1 MTRPRRGACSSS
13 AAKFRK
19 NLGAASSPSP
29 RCSKTRSR
37 VGRQSS
43 RRRRSNRSESA
54 LRSDRLREVSTMK
67 LPRRHFLQLA
77 AGVCALSALSL
88 TARAQHYPTRP
99 IRLVVPFPPGG
110 AFDTVGRPWAE
121 QMKSRLGTVVIENIG
136 GGGGSVGAAQASRS
150 RPDGYTL
157 LLGGATTHI
166 TEALLKNRPQF
177 DPLKELEP
185 ISGIAITAFALAVH
199 PSVPVNDL
207 SKLIAYAKANPGKLS
222 YGTAGTGSLNHLT
235 AEAFKLKVGL
245 PDLIH
250 VPYRGAGPAI
260 ADILAG
266 QIPMIVP
273 AMTNLVLEL
282 HRAGKL
288 RVLAVTHGTRL
299 AAAPELPT
307 AVEQGLTDLVTPNFI
322 GVFAPAGTPNAII
335 DQIAKAN
342 LALLADEDYR
352 QLLVSGT
359 FEPHGGLNPH
369 AYRRYVESEVARW
382 SPIVGAL
389 GLKID

>member
-1 MTRPRRGACSSS
+1 
-13 AAKFRK
+13 
-19 NLGAASSPSP
+19 
-29 RCSKTRSR
+29 
-37 VGRQSS
+37 
-43 RRRRSNRSESA
+43 
-54 LRSDRLREVSTMK
+54 MK
-67 LPRRHFLQLA
+67 LPRRRFLHLA
-77 AGVCALSALSL
+77 ASVCALPALSL
-88 TARAQHYPTRP
+88 TARAQNYPARP

-110 AFDTVGRPWAE
+110 AYDTIGRPWAE
-121 QMKSRLGTVVIENIG
+121 QMKSRLGTIVIENIG
-136 GGGGSVGAAQASRS
+136 GGGGSLGAAQASRA
-150 RPDGYTL
+150 RADGYTL

-199 PSVPVNDL
+199 PSLPVNDL
-207 SKLIAYAKANPGKLS
+207 SELIAYAKANPGKLS
-222 YGTAGTGSLNHLT
+222 YGSAGTGSLNHLT
-235 AEAFKLKVGL
+235 AEAFKLRVGL

-282 HRAGKL
+282 HRAGKP
-288 RVLAVTHGTRL
+288 RILAVTHGTRL

-307 AVEQGLTDLVTPNFI
+307 AVEQGLTDLVAPNFV
-322 GVFAPAGTPNAII
+322 GVFAPAGTPKPII

-352 QLLVSGT
+352 QLLISGT
-359 FEPHGGLNPH
+359 FEPHGGLNPD
-369 AYRRYVESEVARW
+369 AYRHYVENELARW
-382 SPIVGAL
+382 SPIVATM

>member
-1 MTRPRRGACSSS
+1 MR
-13 AAKFRK
+13 
-19 NLGAASSPSP
+19 
-29 RCSKTRSR
+29 
-37 VGRQSS
+37 
-43 RRRRSNRSESA
+43 
-54 LRSDRLREVSTMK
+54 
-67 LPRRHFLQLA
+67 LPRRKFLHLA
-77 AGVCALSALSL
+77 AGVAVLPAASRI
-88 TARAQHYPTRP
+88 ARTQTYPTRP

-110 AFDTVGRPWAE
+110 AYDTIGRPWAD

-136 GGGGSVGAAQASRS
+136 GGGGSVGAAQASRA
-150 RPDGYTL
+150 RADGYTL

-177 DPLKELEP
+177 DPLKDLEP

-199 PSVPVNDL
+199 PSVPVHNL
-207 SKLIAYAKANPGKLS
+207 GELIDYAKANPGKLS
-222 YGTAGTGSLNHLT
+222 YGSAGTGSLNHLT
-235 AEAFKLKVGL
+235 AEAFKLRVGL

-266 QIPMIVP
+266 QVPMIVP

-282 HRAGKL
+282 HRTGKL

-307 AVEQGLTDLVTPNFI
+307 AVEQGLTDLVAPNFV
-322 GVFAPAGTPNAII
+322 GVFAPAGVPREVIGEVAR
-335 DQIAKAN
+335 AN
-342 LALLADEDYR
+342 LALLGDSDYR

-359 FEPHGGLNPH
+359 FEPHGGLNPES
-369 AYRRYVESEVARW
+369 YRRYVESELVRW
-382 SPIVGAL
+382 TPIVRAM

>member
-1 MTRPRRGACSSS
+1 MR
-13 AAKFRK
+13 
-19 NLGAASSPSP
+19 
-29 RCSKTRSR
+29 
-37 VGRQSS
+37 
-43 RRRRSNRSESA
+43 
-54 LRSDRLREVSTMK
+54 
-67 LPRRHFLQLA
+67 LPRRKFLHLA
-77 AGVCALSALSL
+77 AGVAVLPAASRI
-88 TARAQHYPTRP
+88 ARTQTYPTRP

-110 AFDTVGRPWAE
+110 AYDTIGRPWAD

-136 GGGGSVGAAQASRS
+136 GGGGSVGAAQASRA
-150 RPDGYTL
+150 RADGYTL

-177 DPLKELEP
+177 DPLKDLEP

-199 PSVPVNDL
+199 PSVPVHNL
-207 SKLIAYAKANPGKLS
+207 GELIDYAKANPGKLS
-222 YGTAGTGSLNHLT
+222 YGSAGTGSLNHLT
-235 AEAFKLKVGL
+235 AEAFKLRVGL

-266 QIPMIVP
+266 QVPMIVP

-282 HRAGKL
+282 HRTGKL

-307 AVEQGLTDLVTPNFI
+307 AVEQGLTDLVAPNFV
-322 GVFAPAGTPNAII
+322 GVFAPAGVPREVIGQVAR
-335 DQIAKAN
+335 AN
-342 LALLADEDYR
+342 LALLGDSDYR

-359 FEPHGGLNPH
+359 FEPHGGLNPES
-369 AYRRYVESEVARW
+369 YRRYVESELVRW
-382 SPIVGAL
+382 TPIVRAM

>member
-1 MTRPRRGACSSS
+1 
-13 AAKFRK
+13 
-19 NLGAASSPSP
+19 
-29 RCSKTRSR
+29 
-37 VGRQSS
+37 
-43 RRRRSNRSESA
+43 
-54 LRSDRLREVSTMK
+54 MK
-67 LPRRHFLQLA
+67 LPRRRFLQLA
-77 AGVCALSALSL
+77 AGVSAFSALSL
-88 TARAQHYPTRP
+88 TARAQDYPTRP

-110 AFDTVGRPWAE
+110 AFDTIGRPWAE
-121 QMKSRLGTVVIENIG
+121 QMKSRLGTVIIENIG
-136 GGGGSVGAAQASRS
+136 GGGGSVGAAQASRA

-199 PSVPVNDL
+199 PSIPVNDL
-207 SKLIAYAKANPGKLS
+207 SELIAYAKANPGKLS
-222 YGTAGTGSLNHLT
+222 YGSAGTGSLNHLT

-245 PDLIH
+245 PDLLH

-260 ADILAG
+260 ADVLAG

-359 FEPHGGLNPH
+359 FEPHGGLNPD
-369 AYRRYVESEVARW
+369 AYRRYVESELARW
-382 SPIVGAL
+382 TPIVGAL
-389 GLKID
+389 ALKID

>member
-1 MTRPRRGACSSS
+1 
-13 AAKFRK
+13 
-19 NLGAASSPSP
+19 
-29 RCSKTRSR
+29 
-37 VGRQSS
+37 
-43 RRRRSNRSESA
+43 
-54 LRSDRLREVSTMK
+54 MK

-77 AGVCALSALSL
+77 AGVSAFSALSL
-88 TARAQHYPTRP
+88 IARAQNYPARP

-110 AFDTVGRPWAE
+110 AFDTIGRPWAE
-121 QMKSRLGTVVIENIG
+121 QMKSRLGTIVIENIG
-136 GGGGSVGAAQASRS
+136 GGGGSVGAAQASRA

-207 SKLIAYAKANPGKLS
+207 SELIAYAKANPGKLS

-282 HRAGKL
+282 HRTGKL

-359 FEPHGGLNPH
+359 FEPHGGLNPD

-382 SPIVGAL
+382 TPIVAAL
-389 GLKID
+389 ALKID

>member
-1 MTRPRRGACSSS
+1 MR
-13 AAKFRK
+13 
-19 NLGAASSPSP
+19 
-29 RCSKTRSR
+29 
-37 VGRQSS
+37 
-43 RRRRSNRSESA
+43 
-54 LRSDRLREVSTMK
+54 
-67 LPRRHFLQLA
+67 LPRRKFLHLA
-77 AGVCALSALSL
+77 AGVAVLPAASRI
-88 TARAQHYPTRP
+88 ARTQTYPTRP

-110 AFDTVGRPWAE
+110 AYDTIGRPWAD

-136 GGGGSVGAAQASRS
+136 GGGGSVGAAQASRA
-150 RPDGYTL
+150 RADGYTL

-177 DPLKELEP
+177 DPLKDLEP

-199 PSVPVNDL
+199 PSVPVHNL
-207 SKLIAYAKANPGKLS
+207 GELIDYAKANPGKMS
-222 YGTAGTGSLNHLT
+222 YGSAGTGSLNHLT
-235 AEAFKLKVGL
+235 AEAFKLRVGL

-266 QIPMIVP
+266 QVPMIVP

-282 HRAGKL
+282 HRTGKL

-307 AVEQGLTDLVTPNFI
+307 AVEQGLTDLVAPNFV
-322 GVFAPAGTPNAII
+322 GVFAPAGVPREVIGEVAR
-335 DQIAKAN
+335 AN
-342 LALLADEDYR
+342 LALLGDSDYR

-359 FEPHGGLNPH
+359 FEPHGGLNPES
-369 AYRRYVESEVARW
+369 YRRYVESELVRW
-382 SPIVGAL
+382 TPIVRAM

>member
-1 MTRPRRGACSSS
+1 
-13 AAKFRK
+13 
-19 NLGAASSPSP
+19 
-29 RCSKTRSR
+29 
-37 VGRQSS
+37 
-43 RRRRSNRSESA
+43 
-54 LRSDRLREVSTMK
+54 MK
-67 LPRRHFLQLA
+67 LPRRRFLHLA
-77 AGVCALSALSL
+77 AGVSALPALSL
-88 TARAQHYPTRP
+88 TARAQNYPAPP

-110 AFDTVGRPWAE
+110 AYDTIGRPWAE
-121 QMKSRLGTVVIENIG
+121 QMKSRLGTIVIENIG
-136 GGGGSVGAAQASRS
+136 GGGGSLGAAQASRA
-150 RPDGYTL
+150 RAHGYTL

-199 PSVPVNDL
+199 PSLPVNDL
-207 SKLIAYAKANPGKLS
+207 GELITYAKGNPGKLS
-222 YGTAGTGSLNHLT
+222 YGSAGTGSLNHLT
-235 AEAFKLKVGL
+235 AEAFKLRVGL

-288 RVLAVTHGTRL
+288 RILAVTHGTRL

-307 AVEQGLTDLVTPNFI
+307 AVEQGLTDLVAPNFV
-322 GVFAPAGTPNAII
+322 GVFAPAGTPKPII

-352 QLLVSGT
+352 QLLISGT
-359 FEPHGGLNPH
+359 FEPHGGLGPD
-369 AYRRYVESEVARW
+369 AYRRYVESELARW
-382 SPIVGAL
+382 SPIVATM